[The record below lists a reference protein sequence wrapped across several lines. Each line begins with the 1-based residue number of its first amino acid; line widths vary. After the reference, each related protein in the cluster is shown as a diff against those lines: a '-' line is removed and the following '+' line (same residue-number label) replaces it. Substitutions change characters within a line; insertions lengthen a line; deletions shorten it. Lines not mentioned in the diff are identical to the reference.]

1 MEDKDLEQEK
11 IENAENVEVEQP
23 VEEEVVAEVAVEA
36 QSSDD
41 TVETEVPVDE
51 AELKVDEAT
60 EEIVE
65 ETANVVEKQPEKP
78 KKQKVKKEKVKKVK
92 VKKEKVKKEK
102 LEPVDEFAGLTDDEI
117 YTKLQTEKLVKRKKN
132 KRIATFVGLCFSL
145 ALAVCVIVLAV
156 VPVSMKPGCV
166 NGGFSTVKLHNGRYN
181 PESVSYHEGEAGY
194 SQFMDYYNKSFEQS
208 YLEALFN
215 GSFTTVKYE
224 ESIEKGMTAADI
236 LGTSGELNSNG
247 VVYLEF
253 NFDEEQELK
262 YTSGRK
268 NRYWDGQF
276 TYKKAYVVVN
286 TEEGMRATNVYVVV
300 DYPTFD
306 KNGEQTG
313 VVNKGPYVITITVK
327 ANTNVVYEAWKN
339 GEIFK

>member
-11 IENAENVEVEQP
+11 IESDG
-23 VEEEVVAEVAVEA
+23 VAEVAAETQTSEEVV
-36 QSSDD
+36 
-41 TVETEVPVDE
+41 VETEE
-51 AELKVDEAT
+51 S
-60 EEIVE
+60 VE
-65 ETANVVEKQPEKP
+65 ETEPKLDDVAESVTPEEPAVVTEEQTKEL

-102 LEPVDEFAGLTDDEI
+102 PEPVDEYAGLSDDEI

-132 KRIATFVGLCFSL
+132 KRIATFVGLCVSL

-156 VPVSMKPGCV
+156 VSVSMKPACV
-166 NGGFSTVKLHNGRYN
+166 NGGFSTVKLHNGKYN
-181 PESVSYHEGEAGY
+181 PESVSYHEGESGY

-224 ESIEKGMTAADI
+224 ESIEKGTTAADI

-253 NFDEEQELK
+253 NFDEAQELK
-262 YTSGRK
+262 YTSGRA
-268 NRYWDGQF
+268 NRYWDGKF
-276 TYKKAYVVVN
+276 TFTKAYVVVN
-286 TEEGMRATNVYVVV
+286 TEEGMRTTNVYVVV

-313 VVNKGPYVITITVK
+313 VVSKGPYVITITVK
-327 ANTNVVYEAWKN
+327 ANTSVVYKAWKN
-339 GEIFK
+339 GELFK